1 MLIGLTGGIC
11 SGKTTIARAFGDMG
25 ASIIDLDSL
34 GHQVLKDDG
43 LVKERLVYSFGAG
56 ILDPKG
62 DIDRGKLGRLVFVNP
77 DYLITLNSIVHPPLI
92 KLADERIQSELSQ
105 HKIVVLDAALLI
117 ECNMTHMVDFVVLTY
132 TDENTQVKRLIKR
145 GFSEED
151 AWARV
156 RSQISFKEKKLYADY
171 IIDNSTSVS
180 DAVKQAKEIWKQLQ
194 NHSKSHISS

>member
-77 DYLITLNSIVHPPLI
+77 DYLITLNSIVHL
-92 KLADERIQSELSQ
+92 
-105 HKIVVLDAALLI
+105 H
-117 ECNMTHMVDFVVLTY
+117 
-132 TDENTQVKRLIKR
+132 
-145 GFSEED
+145 
-151 AWARV
+151 
-156 RSQISFKEKKLYADY
+156 
-171 IIDNSTSVS
+171 
-180 DAVKQAKEIWKQLQ
+180 
-194 NHSKSHISS
+194 